1 MYFTPSVLLGSAES
15 KPSFWES
22 ARSFSQSLSPARS
35 IEAFQA
41 GAQFMTSAVVSG
53 LDIKGTIFIMTH
65 GAAHEIEFSN
75 LGSFSFSDI
84 FGALRL
90 RSIWGSSFL
99 TGVVDGQNVGV
110 TTFKERLNLLYTTHT
125 PIPRFLET
133 VADIL
138 RQNVG
143 LSRVVC
149 PAALGPF
156 QYSRLSP
163 SVEAGL

>member
-1 MYFTPSVLLGSAES
+1 
-15 KPSFWES
+15 
-22 ARSFSQSLSPARS
+22 
-35 IEAFQA
+35 
-41 GAQFMTSAVVSG
+41 VVRG
-53 LDIKGTIFIMTH
+53 LDIKGIVLIMTH
-65 GAAHEIEFSN
+65 GVAHEIDFSN

-99 TGVVDGQNVGV
+99 TGVVDGQNVGI

-138 RQNVG
+138 RQNAK
-143 LSRVVC
+143 
-149 PAALGPF
+149 P
-156 QYSRLSP
+156 
-163 SVEAGL
+163 